1 MLTKTQP
8 IYDCEKSW
16 ADNLTSGPQ
25 FSGEYPH
32 PITCKAVNFLGYQ
45 AASPLG
51 VPAGPLLDSRWTTCA
66 ARLGYD
72 IVTYKTIRTK
82 PYPGHPVPNVIFV
95 DSQTEKVAIEAKAP
109 DKTNRISITNSFGMP
124 SMDEDYLRRDIAKAR
139 SQLAENQLL
148 IVSIVGTPGNAPSVI
163 EDFAACAR
171 IAKDS
176 EAHIIEANFSCP
188 NICSKEGA
196 LYSDPDNAA
205 RIASAIV
212 AAAYPLPVMI
222 KVGYY
227 PDIVLMRQVFN
238 ALAKAGVHAV
248 CGINSVSMHVVN
260 AAGLPALGKGRES
273 SGICGNMIRGQAMQ
287 FVRNARKIIDLDKL
301 GMELAGCGGLMLPE
315 HFNEMLSEGAQIVLT
330 ATGMMWNPYLAHEW
344 KKANCGD

>member
-1 MLTKTQP
+1 MLTKTLP
-8 IYDCEKSW
+8 IYDREKSW
-16 ADNLTSGPQ
+16 ADNLASGPQ
-25 FSGEYPH
+25 FSGDYPV
-32 PITCKAVNFLGYQ
+32 PLRSKAVNFLGYQ

-51 VPAGPLLDSRWTTCA
+51 VPAGPLLDSRWTTLA
-66 ARLGYD
+66 SRLGYD
-72 IVTYKTIRTK
+72 IVTYKTIRTQ

-95 DSQTEKVAIEAKAP
+95 ESQSGKAIEAAAP
-109 DKTNRISITNSFGMP
+109 EKTNRISITNSFGMP
-124 SMDEDYLRRDIAKAR
+124 SMDEGYLRKDIAKAR
-139 SQLAENQLL
+139 SQLAENQIL
-148 IVSIVGTPGNAPSVI
+148 IVSIVGTPGNASSVI

-171 IAKDS
+171 IAKES
-176 EAHIIEANFSCP
+176 GAHIIEANFSCP

-196 LYSDPDNAA
+196 LYSDPENAA
-205 RIASAIV
+205 RIASGIV
-212 AAAYPLPVMI
+212 AAAHPLPVMI
-222 KVGYY
+222 KVGCY

-248 CGINSVSMHVVN
+248 CGINSVSMNVVN

-287 FVRNARKIIDLDKL
+287 FVRNAREIIDLDKL
-301 GMELAGCGGLMLPE
+301 GIELAGCGGLMLPE